1 MMSFRALNP
10 FIFICFLIFTPGG
23 LLFAADT
30 TIVVNGIFK
39 NKAVLLIN
47 GKQHILSVGKTGPDG
62 IKLTS
67 IKGDKVTL
75 NIDGKKQ
82 TYKLGDSTAISTN
95 FKQSKEQEV
104 TIALNSYGQF
114 LTIGYINNQT
124 VQFLVDT
131 GATSVAL
138 NSMQAKKLGIDYLK
152 KGVPGVVTTASGMSK
167 AYSVTLDTVS
177 IGEIRLHNIQ
187 AMVIEGNFPVHV
199 LLGMSFLGSLDI
211 HREGQLMKIK
221 KKW

>member
-1 MMSFRALNP
+1 MINRA
-10 FIFICFLIFTPGG
+10 FIASISLSILILFLIGGG
-23 LLFAADT
+23 LHASDA
-30 TIVVNGIFK
+30 TIVVNGLFK

-47 GKQHILSVGKTGPDG
+47 GKQHILSVGKTGPEG

-67 IKGDKVTL
+67 ITGDDVTL
-75 NIDGKKQ
+75 TINGKKH
-82 TYKLGDSTAISTN
+82 TYKLGDTSSISTN
-95 FKQSKEQEV
+95 FKQSEEQEV
-104 TIALNSYGQF
+104 TISLNQQGQF
-114 LTIGYINNQT
+114 LTFGYINNQT

-138 NSMQAKKLGIDYLK
+138 NSIQAKKLGLDYRK
-152 KGVPGVVTTASGMSK
+152 KGVPSVVATASGMSK
-167 AYSVTLDTVS
+167 AYRITLDTVS
-177 IGEIRLHNIQ
+177 VGEIRLHHID

>member
-1 MMSFRALNP
+1 MTYRALYP
-10 FIFICFLIFTPGG
+10 FIFVIAITLFSPNF
-23 LLFAADT
+23 LFAADR
-30 TIVVNGIFK
+30 TIVVNGLFK

-47 GKQHILSVGKTGPDG
+47 GQQHILSVGKTGPDG

-67 IKGDKVTL
+67 IDGDKVTL
-75 NIDGKKQ
+75 NIDGQKH

-95 FKQSKEQEV
+95 FKQNEEQEV
-104 TIALNSYGQF
+104 TIALNPYGQF
-114 LTIGYINNQT
+114 LTVGYINNQI

-138 NSMQAKKLGIDYLK
+138 NSEQAKKLGIDYLK
-152 KGVPGVVTTASGMSK
+152 KGTPGVVTTASGVSQ
-167 AYSVTLDTVS
+167 AYRVTLDTVS
-177 IGEIRLHNIQ
+177 IGEIRLHNID
-187 AMVIEGNFPVHV
+187 AMVIEGRFPVHV

-211 HREGQLMKIK
+211 HREGQLMTIK

>member
-1 MMSFRALNP
+1 MTYRIYWLL
-10 FIFICFLIFTPGG
+10 IFICINILLPSN

-30 TIVVNGIFK
+30 TITVNGLFK

-47 GKQHILSVGKTGPDG
+47 GKQHILSVGKSGPEG
-62 IKLTS
+62 IKVTT
-67 IKGDKVTL
+67 IDGDNVTL
-75 NIDGKKQ
+75 NINGKKQ
-82 TYKLGDSTAISTN
+82 VYKLGDTTALSTN

-104 TIALNSYGQF
+104 TVALNSYGQF
-114 LTIGYINNQT
+114 LTVGYINNQT

-138 NSMQAKKLGIDYLK
+138 NSIQARKLGIDYLK
-152 KGVPGVVTTASGMSK
+152 NGVPSVVTTASGMSK
-167 AYSVTLDTVS
+167 AYRIKLDTVS
-177 IGEIRLHNIQ
+177 IGEIRLHNID